1 MLHSSLTD
9 GRLSLFCLVDG
20 ETTSNALSVEVT
32 ATNTVDDLKGA
43 IKVKLTSKFEDIV
56 RIVESRFLCKG
67 ARRRTRKAR
76 APSAI
81 DFFCI
86 FCSTRTLISGS
97 KQILSVRMIVI
108 GGAIIPRLV
117 YKPLGVYCYTT
128 IQAMFGEVQ
137 TKLHS
142 LLVPKR
148 RGLVIALSG
157 WSPGCK
163 WLAFCQASSSRQQCW
178 SGIKKY
184 SWMTRT
190 RYSPNTAETSS
201 RLCQYR
207 WVIFRQP

>member
-1 MLHSSLTD
+1 MLHNSLNE

-20 ETTSNALSVEVT
+20 EATSSALSVEVT

-43 IKVKLTSKFEDIV
+43 IKVKMTSKFEDIV
-56 RIVESRFLCKG
+56 RIVESQFLCKG
-67 ARRRTRKAR
+67 ARKRTRKAR

-86 FCSTRTLISGS
+86 ICSTRTLISGL

-108 GGAIIPRLV
+108 GGAMIIPRLV
-117 YKPLGVYCYTT
+117 YKPSGVYYYTT

-157 WSPGCK
+157 
-163 WLAFCQASSSRQQCW
+163 
-178 SGIKKY
+178 
-184 SWMTRT
+184 
-190 RYSPNTAETSS
+190 
-201 RLCQYR
+201 
-207 WVIFRQP
+207 